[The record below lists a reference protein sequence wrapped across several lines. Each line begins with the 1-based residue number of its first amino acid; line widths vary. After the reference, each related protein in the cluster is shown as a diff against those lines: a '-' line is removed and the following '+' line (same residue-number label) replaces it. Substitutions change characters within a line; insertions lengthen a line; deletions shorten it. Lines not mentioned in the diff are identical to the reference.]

1 MMAIQGLCFTLVF
14 AQMNIY
20 ALEKD
25 IIWSTEDSC
34 HGGTT
39 QWFCWLW
46 FYNPKFNALQTW
58 PPRSTNMQMVSWVLS
73 SLEK

>member
-14 AQMNIY
+14 AQMDIQV
-20 ALEKD
+20 LEKV
-25 IIWSTEDSC
+25 IIWSTEDSR

-46 FYNPKFNALQTW
+46 VYNPKFNALQTW
-58 PPRSTNMQMVSWVLS
+58 SQRSTNMQMDSWVLS
-73 SLEK
+73 SSEQ